1 MKRLILLP
9 AVLFPH
15 IAYGQDEPA
24 QNAEAIQEIEEI
36 VVRGRF
42 VGSLAD
48 ALAQKRNASEIIEAL
63 SAEDIGELPDTSIA
77 ESLARLPGLAAT
89 RDVFGAG
96 EISIRGLG
104 SSLTNSTLNGRD
116 LAAEFGD
123 RTVALNLFPA
133 ELISG
138 AGVYK
143 APAASRVEGGIAG
156 AIDLRTVR
164 PLDRDGRER
173 VVNFRTRFNDLAGNL
188 PNGEEFGY
196 RGSATFIDQ
205 FADHTVGVA
214 LGYAGQFQPFVS
226 AESSIFN
233 SRTVNFGGAIAG
245 TPDGFGDNNALN
257 IPFGADFG
265 ITDGA
270 SDRHSFLGALQFR
283 PAANF
288 ELNLDGF
295 YSTLDQSN
303 QVTGAQTRGFGSFGN
318 IFSNANVQN
327 FNIVSATAA
336 CNVGLIGS
344 LNACING
351 GFGQSLRGVSAL
363 DEASS
368 ELQNYGVEGKWSE
381 RAWTVTADFSYSRAA
396 GNNRFRAVDYRPYN
410 TVDGVNRPVLPVSSF
425 GENAAGAAF
434 LTSPLDFTDLSRN
447 RIDALR
453 IVDDDTRVDEIFTY
467 RFDTEYALDGDFFTA
482 LKAGARIV
490 NRDNTLIN
498 RNGGVNLF
506 AGGGA
511 DRTVAIDPGL
521 VIDTFNQGDINS
533 AFADLNSALVL
544 DTRRILDTVFA
555 DVKPTAQPSGSHLI
569 EENIQAY
576 YAQLD
581 FDSRSIFGIPARGN
595 FGVRV
600 VSTEV
605 DTHGTS
611 TIDGVESPVN
621 TDDRY
626 TEILPSLNINFYPT
640 EDIIVRLAGSRA
652 MSRPN
657 LNFLSPG
664 TDQSGRTASGGAG
677 GGGNP
682 FLRPFI
688 ANQIDLTFE
697 KYFSDVSAITFAAY
711 YKDVETYITQTEVT
725 ATVNR
730 PARGPRQVLF
740 FIPANGK
747 GGGIHGFEVFAQ
759 HTFTD
764 LLPEGAGDIG
774 VYANYSYTDSDIN
787 LSVNFDSG
795 VFGLDGQSD
804 HVFNIISFY
813 ENKGFNA
820 RLGYRHRSAFTRN
833 IRQGVALSTN
843 RGEGDLS
850 FQIGYDYNEQLRFV
864 LQGFNLL
871 NEPRDNFYG
880 FEPLQGQFRVF
891 GRSIEAGVAYR
902 F

>member
-1 MKRLILLP
+1 MKRLVLISAVLLP
-9 AVLFPH
+9 PM
-15 IAYGQDEPA
+15 AYGQDEPA
-24 QNAEAIQEIEEI
+24 QNEAEIREMEEV

-42 VGSLAD
+42 VESLAD
-48 ALAQKRNASEIIEAL
+48 GLAQKRKASEIIEAL

-96 EISIRGLG
+96 AISIRGLG

-143 APAASRVEGGIAG
+143 APAASQVEGGIAG

-164 PLDRDGRER
+164 PLDHDGRER
-173 VVNFRTRFNDLAGNL
+173 VLNFRTRFNDLAGNL

-205 FADHTVGVA
+205 FADNTVGVA

-233 SRTVNFGGAIAG
+233 SRTVNFGANIAG
-245 TPDGFGDNNALN
+245 LPKGFGKNNALN
-257 IPFGADFG
+257 IPSGADFG

-270 SDRHSFLGALQFR
+270 SERHSFLGALQFR
-283 PAANF
+283 PAASF

-295 YSTLDQSN
+295 YSALDQGN
-303 QVTGAQTRGFGSFGN
+303 RVAGVQTRGFGSFGN
-318 IFSNANVQN
+318 VFSNVDARD

-336 CNVGLIGS
+336 CNVAAVGS
-344 LNACING
+344 LNACIDR
-351 GFGQSLRGVSAL
+351 GFGQSLKGVSAL
-363 DEASS
+363 DEADST
-368 ELQNYGVEGKWSE
+368 LQSYGLEGKWSAG
-381 RAWTVTADFSYSRAA
+381 AWTLTADFSYSRAE
-396 GNNRFRAVDYRPYN
+396 GNNRFRAVHYRPYN
-410 TVDGVNRPVLPVSSF
+410 TINGVNSPVRPVSSF

-434 LTSPLDFTDLSRN
+434 LSSPLDFTDLARN

-453 IVDDDTRVDEIFTY
+453 IVDDDTRIDEIFSY
-467 RFDTEYALDGDFFTA
+467 RFDAEYALDGDLFTA
-482 LKAGARIV
+482 FRAGARIV

-498 RNGGVNLF
+498 RSGGINLF
-506 AGGGA
+506 GGT
-511 DRTVAIDPGL
+511 DRTVAIDRSL
-521 VIDTFNQGDINS
+521 FIDTFHQGDAHS
-533 AFADLNSALVL
+533 AFAGLNSVLLL
-544 DTRRILDTVFA
+544 DTQRILDTVFA
-555 DVKPTAQPSGSHLI
+555 GVKAQAQPSGSHLI
-569 EENIQAY
+569 EENIQAG

-581 FDSRSIFGIPARGN
+581 FDSPSIFGIPAGGN
-595 FGVRV
+595 LGLRV
-600 VSTEV
+600 VSTAV
-605 DTHGTS
+605 DTQGTNS
-611 TIDGVESPVN
+611 VNGVASAVN
-621 TDDRY
+621 TADRY
-626 TEILPSLNINFYPT
+626 TEILPSLNINFFPT
-640 EDIIVRLAGSRA
+640 EDIIVRLAASRA

-664 TDQSGRTASGGAG
+664 TDRSGRTAYGGAG

-688 ANQIDLTFE
+688 ANQADVTFE
-697 KYFSDVSAITFAAY
+697 KYFSAVSAITFAAF
-711 YKDVETYITQTEVT
+711 YKDIETYITQTEVT
-725 ATVNR
+725 
-730 PARGPRQVLF
+730 RGPRKVLF
-740 FIPANGK
+740 FIPANGQ
-747 GGGIHGFEVFAQ
+747 GGRIYGFEVFAQ
-759 HTFTD
+759 HTFTG

-774 VYANYSYTDSDIN
+774 IYANYSWTDSNIK
-787 LSVNFDSG
+787 LRANFNSG

-804 HVFNIISFY
+804 HVFNVVGFY
-813 ENKGFNA
+813 EHKGFNA
-820 RLGYRHRSAFTRN
+820 RVGYRYRSAFTRN
-833 IRQGVALSTN
+833 IRQGVAFSTN

-850 FQIGYDYNEQLRFV
+850 FQISHDYNEQLRFV

-880 FEPLQGQFRVF
+880 FKPLQGQYRVF
-891 GRSIEAGVAYR
+891 GRGIEAGVTYR